1 VKQQHLRRVGN
12 RLWVHCAAACLLAF
26 CASAPVLAQFGGG
39 PPPGPPKTPKESAPF
54 DVTGYWVALV
64 TEDWRFRAVT
74 APKGDFPNVP
84 LSPAGRTLAAAWDPA
99 ADKGDNACKA
109 FGAAAIMRM
118 PARLHIQWA
127 DERTLKVDI
136 DAGQQSRVF
145 NFGIAASD
153 TTQDK
158 TWQGKSQ
165 ARWAMIARQAAG
177 SLEVITTGLR
187 SGYLLRN
194 GVPYS
199 ENAVVKEYI
208 DVVNEPNGVQLLL
221 VQTVV
226 QDPTYLQRPYVTS
239 SHFRRQATDAGWDPK
254 PCSAP

>member
-1 VKQQHLRRVGN
+1 
-12 RLWVHCAAACLLAF
+12 
-26 CASAPVLAQFGGG
+26 
-39 PPPGPPKTPKESAPF
+39 
-54 DVTGYWVALV
+54 
-64 TEDWRFRAVT
+64 
-74 APKGDFPNVP
+74 
-84 LSPAGRTLAAAWDPA
+84 
-99 ADKGDNACKA
+99 
-109 FGAAAIMRM
+109 M